1 VLALKIMSFHH
12 VIAKVELEDKPRVL
26 FADLSAAELKERFL
40 GPYEKGRAFFSGN
53 DLISPSALRSVQIIQ
68 TDRSSEAERD
78 EINRKDR
85 ENIDRL
91 NNSSPGVFFVSLGG
105 GYEPQDIAQV
115 GVDLT
120 HDLIKGPPGFKAGTW
135 DPSKRALAWVGG
147 IVATVVAAGVV
158 KWLGWL

>member
-1 VLALKIMSFHH
+1 MNFHH
-12 VIAKVELEDKPRVL
+12 VIAKVGTDDKPRVL
-26 FADLSAAELKERFL
+26 FADLSVDELNERFV

-53 DLISPSALRSVQIIQ
+53 DLISPADLRSVQIIR
-68 TDRSSEAERD
+68 TDRSSETERD

-85 ENIDRL
+85 ESIDRL
-91 NNSSPGVFFVSLGG
+91 NDSSSSVFFVSLGG
-105 GYEPQDIAQV
+105 GYEPQDIAEV

-120 HDLIKGPPGFKAGTW
+120 HDLIKGPPGFKAGKW
-135 DPSKRALAWVGG
+135 EPSKKALAWIGG

>member
-1 VLALKIMSFHH
+1 MPFHH
-12 VIAKVELEDKPRVL
+12 VIAKVGPEDKPRVL
-26 FADLSAAELKERFL
+26 FVDLSVAELKERFI

-53 DLISPSALRSVQIIQ
+53 DLISPNALRSVQIIR
-68 TDRSSEAERD
+68 TARHSETERD

-85 ENIDRL
+85 ESIDRL
-91 NNSSPGVFFVSLGG
+91 NDSNSGVFFVSLGG
-105 GYEPQDIAQV
+105 GYDPQDIAEA

-135 DPSKRALAWVGG
+135 DPSRRALAWVGG